1 MSTKQELIAAVRAR
15 TEGTPYK
22 LQETADG
29 FDVGIDLA
37 DATYYTLMY
46 QKKLEKTFTYRV
58 KLDEATQTM
67 SITDDSYQLDWKR
80 GADVSGGVPVPT
92 LGARLSRSMG
102 RLESKSFE
110 KTYAVNQDGDFGKVV
125 DYSFDSSEGRTLI
138 REPARQQGWKEE
150 AGTQQKI
157 GIAFAVGALVLVL
170 VVVVLLLVL
179 L

>member
-22 LQETADG
+22 LEETADG

-58 KLDEATQTM
+58 KLDEASQTM
-67 SITDDSYQLDWKR
+67 SITDDSYELTWKR
-80 GADVSGGVPVPT
+80 GADVSGGTPVPT
-92 LGARLSRSMG
+92 MGARLSRSMG

-125 DYSFDSSEGRTLI
+125 DYSFDSGEGRKLI
-138 REPARQQGWKEE
+138 REPAQEQGWKEQ